1 MSQPRPGALPLR
13 RPALAGHPPGEH
25 RPAWLGRRRPR
36 STMLPFLVPFIT
48 IAIFGLVVLAL
59 GQP

>member
-1 MSQPRPGALPLR
+1 MG
-13 RPALAGHPPGEH
+13 
-25 RPAWLGRRRPR
+25 
-36 STMLPFLVPFIT
+36 PFLVPFIT

>member
-1 MSQPRPGALPLR
+1 MAAPLP
-13 RPALAGHPPGEH
+13 ASPP
-25 RPAWLGRRRPR
+25 WLGRRRRR
-36 STMLPFLVPFIT
+36 STMGPFLVPFIT